1 MTSVGDALR
10 TAGVERLDGQLLL
23 LHAMGVPPNELAARR
38 AWLLA
43 HGEAEV
49 PGETL
54 AQFRLFAQRRAD
66 GEPLAYITRHKEF
79 FGLDIGVDARVLV
92 PRPDTELLVQW
103 ALDVLHGPKAAS
115 DAPSPT
121 VLDLGTGSGAVALAI
136 RHTRPD
142 VLVDAVDASPQ
153 ALQVA
158 QSNALALGLDIG
170 FLQGSWFA
178 PVTSCYDC
186 IVSNPPYI
194 ANQDPHLA
202 ALRHEPRQA
211 LVAGPDGLQD
221 LREIIQGAMGHLCP
235 GGWLLV
241 EHGYDQAVAV
251 KALFE
256 LAGFV
261 AITCRRD
268 LSGHERCTGGRV
280 IRDNHQPLVK

>member
-10 TAGVERLDGQLLL
+10 TSGVERLDGQLLL
-23 LHAMGVPPNELAARR
+23 LHAMGVPANERATGR
-38 AWLLA
+38 AWLFA
-43 HGEAEV
+43 HGEADV
-49 PGETL
+49 PGEALT
-54 AQFRLFAQRRAD
+54 QFRQFVQRRAD

-103 ALDVLHGPKAAS
+103 ALDVLQRPEAAA
-115 DAPSPT
+115 DAPPLA

-136 RHTRPD
+136 RHNRPE

-158 QSNALALGLDIG
+158 HANALALALDIG

-178 PVTSCYDC
+178 PVTSRYDC

-194 ANQDPHLA
+194 RDRDPHLA
-202 ALRHEPRQA
+202 ALRHEPRLA
-211 LVAGPDGLQD
+211 LVSGADGLQD
-221 LREIIQGAMGHLCP
+221 LREIICSAGNHLRP

-241 EHGYDQAVAV
+241 EHGYDQAAEVH
-251 KALFE
+251 ALFD

-280 IRDNHQPLVK
+280 IRDNRQPLVK